1 MSRMCSTNWSS
12 STQNKGNQ
20 LRTFFCIFVGYIH
33 TQRNSRRKEFEI
45 PPIKN
50 LSKNTESDFRSG
62 YQDPCVFEFIPKFLQ
77 TSRCRKSSKQI
88 VALSVRRNK
97 KQHNQ
102 EKNIGETTTHKRP
115 LDGTPKHPR
124 NTTASKQKL
133 GP

>member
-1 MSRMCSTNWSS
+1 VFDELVIVHAKERKPTAHILLYLCWIYS
-12 STQNKGNQ
+12 
-20 LRTFFCIFVGYIH
+20 H

-115 LDGTPKHPR
+115 LEGTPKPPR